1 MATIS
6 GQSDREIVTKA
17 LWYGDCQVIRMPKSR
32 LKRLFTFL
40 IRGIRTL
47 MMAYMVG
54 IANIVNQETKFMD
67 DTNDKI
73 EVVEKEADDD
83 PFK

>member
-1 MATIS
+1 
-6 GQSDREIVTKA
+6 
-17 LWYGDCQVIRMPKSR
+17 
-32 LKRLFTFL
+32 
-40 IRGIRTL
+40 

-73 EVVEKEADDD
+73 EVVEKEVDDD
-83 PFK
+83 PFD

>member
-1 MATIS
+1 
-6 GQSDREIVTKA
+6 
-17 LWYGDCQVIRMPKSR
+17 MPKSR
-32 LKRLFTFL
+32 LKRFFTFL
-40 IRGIRTL
+40 IRGLRTL

>member
-1 MATIS
+1 
-6 GQSDREIVTKA
+6 
-17 LWYGDCQVIRMPKSR
+17 MPKSR
-32 LKRLFTFL
+32 LRRFFTFL
-40 IRGIRTL
+40 IKGVRTL

-73 EVVEKEADDD
+73 EVVEREADDD

>member
-1 MATIS
+1 
-6 GQSDREIVTKA
+6 
-17 LWYGDCQVIRMPKSR
+17 
-32 LKRLFTFL
+32 
-40 IRGIRTL
+40 

-54 IANIVNQETKFMD
+54 IANIVNQEAKFMD

-83 PFK
+83 PFE